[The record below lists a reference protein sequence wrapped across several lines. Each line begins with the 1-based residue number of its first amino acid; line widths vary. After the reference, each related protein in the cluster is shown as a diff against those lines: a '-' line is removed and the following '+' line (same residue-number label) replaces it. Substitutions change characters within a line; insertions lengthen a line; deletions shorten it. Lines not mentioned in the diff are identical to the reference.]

1 MLEAWKVLS
10 FPPCR
15 SSDLWAGVV
24 TVMVPVVTPQLGC
37 VTLNTGVGGGVAAV
51 MVVLAVAVQVLS
63 AVLLIVMVL
72 AIGRTPRRMME
83 AWKGGPSMLYSEP
96 LPWAGVG

>member
-1 MLEAWKVLS
+1 M
-10 FPPCR
+10 
-15 SSDLWAGVV
+15 AGVV

-37 VTLNTGVGGGVAAV
+37 VTLNTGVGGGAAAV

-72 AIGRTPRRMME
+72 APTLTPLKMLE
-83 AWKGGPSMLYSEP
+83 AWKVVPSILYS
-96 LPWAGVG
+96 